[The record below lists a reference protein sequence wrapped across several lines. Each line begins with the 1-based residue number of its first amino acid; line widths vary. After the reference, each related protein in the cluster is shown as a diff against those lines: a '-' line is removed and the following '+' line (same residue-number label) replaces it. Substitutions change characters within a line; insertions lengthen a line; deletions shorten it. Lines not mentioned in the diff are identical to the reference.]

1 MVVDIFLAPDDDVL
15 VSVQSRTRRFETASK
30 SYIREVIIA
39 STFCKAMLGYLPLL
53 HIALLGCYKTFFLIC
68 SPKKLRKNCTRTF
81 RLLVSTHQMYK
92 LTHEN
97 SNKIKFRIK

>member
-30 SYIREVIIA
+30 SYKREVIIA

-53 HIALLGCYKTFFLIC
+53 PIALLGCYKTFFYKTFFFLIC
-68 SPKKLRKNCTRTF
+68 SPKKLRKNCTRIF
-81 RLLVSTHQMYK
+81 RLLVSTPQ
-92 LTHEN
+92 
-97 SNKIKFRIK
+97 II

>member
-30 SYIREVIIA
+30 SYKREVIIA

-53 HIALLGCYKTFFLIC
+53 PIALLGCYKTFFKSVPQKSLGKIVLAFFV
-68 SPKKLRKNCTRTF
+68 S
-81 RLLVSTHQMYK
+81 LLVHLKLYK

>member
-30 SYIREVIIA
+30 SYKREVIIA

-53 HIALLGCYKTFFLIC
+53 PIALLGRYKTFLIC
-68 SPKKLRKNCTRTF
+68 SPKKLRKICTRTF
-81 RLLVSTHQMYK
+81 RLLVSTPQIYK

>member
-30 SYIREVIIA
+30 SYKREVIIA

-53 HIALLGCYKTFFLIC
+53 PIALLGCYKTSFFNLF
-68 SPKKLRKNCTRTF
+68 PKKA
-81 RLLVSTHQMYK
+81 
-92 LTHEN
+92 
-97 SNKIKFRIK
+97 

>member
-15 VSVQSRTRRFETASK
+15 VSVQSRTRRFETVSK
-30 SYIREVIIA
+30 SYKREVIIA

-53 HIALLGCYKTFFLIC
+53 PIALNFFNLL
-68 SPKKLRKNCTRTF
+68 PKKLKKNCTRTF
-81 RLLVSTHQMYK
+81 RLLVSTPQIYK